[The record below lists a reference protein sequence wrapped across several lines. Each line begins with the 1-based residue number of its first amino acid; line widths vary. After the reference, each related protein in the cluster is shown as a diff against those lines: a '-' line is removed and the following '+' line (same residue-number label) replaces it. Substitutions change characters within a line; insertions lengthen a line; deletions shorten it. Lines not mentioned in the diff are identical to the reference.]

1 MNRDNTNQRVKNI
14 LLTGATGVLG
24 SRILLEILLQTDAC
38 VYCLVRAG
46 SAHQA
51 LERLE
56 RLINVYDPERRSQE
70 HLWRVIPLIGDITQP
85 QFGMALED
93 YQELAMGVDRVI
105 HCAASVSLVASYG
118 KIAPVNV
125 GGTKNLIALCLQ
137 GNVPLLY
144 TSSFS
149 IVGDK
154 LYQDRFT
161 LRETDLDV
169 GQSFDDMDYE
179 RSKFEAEQAV
189 HEAGKRGLRWVITRP
204 GNIWGDSTSGRY
216 PLVETRVKGIYYEM
230 IKALVETGLTF
241 SSREDFDITPV
252 DYVARASLH
261 AILEIDSFN
270 GTTLNLTNPVPITYD
285 DIVDYL
291 RQYGYRINLLAN
303 VDYFDAL
310 TENRLWLEGKPYR
323 STFTDLLAL
332 FYCGSEISEKARY
345 ATEFTRQ
352 RLEHAAITC
361 APCDRTLLFRYLDYL
376 VESGFIAAPGK
387 QGEAA
392 EIRELAR
399 QGGFLEQLYDANLD

>member
-1 MNRDNTNQRVKNI
+1 MVNVNQQVKNI

-24 SRILLEILLQTDAC
+24 GRILLEILLSTDAC
-38 VYCLVRAG
+38 VYCLVRAA
-46 SAHQA
+46 SPQQA

-56 RLINVYDPERRSQE
+56 QLLYTYDPERRSRE

-85 QFGMALED
+85 RLGLNQAD
-93 YQELAMGVDRVI
+93 YQELAMGIDRVI
-105 HCAASVSLVASYG
+105 HCAANVSLVASYG

-125 GGTKNLIALCLQ
+125 GGTQNLIALCLL

-154 LYQDRFT
+154 LYQDGFT
-161 LRETDLDV
+161 LQETDLDV
-169 GQSFDDMDYE
+169 GQSFNDMDYE

-204 GNIWGDSTSGRY
+204 GNIWGDSVSGRY

-230 IKALVETGLTF
+230 IKALVETGMTF

-252 DYVARASLH
+252 DYVARASLC
-261 AILEIDSFN
+261 AIADIDSFQ
-270 GTTLNLTNPVPITYD
+270 GRTLNLTHPNPITYD
-285 DIVDYL
+285 DIVDFL
-291 RQYGYRINLLAN
+291 RQYGYRISTLINA
-303 VDYFDAL
+303 DYFDAL
-310 TENRLWLEGKPYR
+310 TENRLWLQGKPYR

-345 ATEFTRQ
+345 ATQHTRQ
-352 RLEHAAITC
+352 QLSHAGITC
-361 APCDRTLLFRYLDYL
+361 VPCDRALLFRYFDYL
-376 VESGFIAAPGK
+376 VESGFIAAPGQ
-387 QGEAA
+387 QGPAA
-392 EIRELAR
+392 EIREIVR
-399 QGGFLEQLYDANLD
+399 QGGFLEQLYDADLR